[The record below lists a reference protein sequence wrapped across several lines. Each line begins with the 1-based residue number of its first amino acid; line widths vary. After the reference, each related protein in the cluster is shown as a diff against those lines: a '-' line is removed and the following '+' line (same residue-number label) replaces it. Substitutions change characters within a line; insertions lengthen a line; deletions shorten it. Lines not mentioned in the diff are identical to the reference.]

1 MINKE
6 HITPEILQ
14 KLEEVGPFYLN
25 EYQVKGITY
34 LVEIMNRLPGRA
46 TLTSSN
52 LVNVIRRENL
62 DLPMLKGVPR
72 SYIEYTLNDFV
83 VYVQFG
89 DLWAFEGVMVHACKI
104 TNNRYSQTKY
114 LDYIPVTGEES
125 FEALLHLLLD
135 PQKLYNKLESIKG
148 EAPMASHDIKP
159 SFYVR

>member
-14 KLEEVGPFYLN
+14 KLEEVGPCYLN
-25 EYQVKGITY
+25 EYEVKGITY
-34 LVEIMNRLPGRA
+34 LMEIMNRLPERA
-46 TLTSSN
+46 TLISSN

-72 SYIEYTLNDFV
+72 SYIEYTLNDFI

-89 DLWAFEGVMVHACKI
+89 HLWNFEGVMVHASKI
-104 TNNRYSQTKY
+104 TNNRYNKTKY

-125 FEALLHLLLD
+125 FEALLHLLSD
-135 PQKLYNKLESIKG
+135 PQKLYNRLEFIEG
-148 EAPMASHDIKP
+148 GASPTLYDIKP